1 MEAAPRSGD
10 AVLRC
15 RTYEPHVNTQL
26 RDTGGLGG
34 NNAGTRIDDSVQMAP
49 RVWRALDVV
58 MPGDESIPE
67 GSVHEAA
74 SGAVDGRL
82 SPAQGCM

>member
-1 MEAAPRSGD
+1 
-10 AVLRC
+10 
-15 RTYEPHVNTQL
+15 
-26 RDTGGLGG
+26 
-34 NNAGTRIDDSVQMAP
+34 MAR